1 MARGN
6 LYHALLMFWDMEP
19 LARFVPGGAGARPD
33 HSISG
38 HCEFA
43 ISPNSMVAQLSSPSA
58 GLPGNPQDNFSAR
71 MPLESLLK
79 CLACLLDRQHAVHE
93 GA

>member
-1 MARGN
+1 
-6 LYHALLMFWDMEP
+6 LLLREVFLKP
-19 LARFVPGGAGARPD
+19 LRAAKAAEARF
-33 HSISG
+33 SILCKNASPVLIL
-38 HCEFA
+38 A
-43 ISPNSMVAQLSSPSA
+43 IRRHKTPMSSPAS
-58 GLPGNPQDNFSAR
+58 LPGNPQDNLSAR